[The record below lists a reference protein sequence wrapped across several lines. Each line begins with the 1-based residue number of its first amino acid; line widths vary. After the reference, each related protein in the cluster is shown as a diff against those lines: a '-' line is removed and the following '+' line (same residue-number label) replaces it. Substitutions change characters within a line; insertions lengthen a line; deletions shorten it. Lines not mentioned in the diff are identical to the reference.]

1 MHEVIGNIKNELI
14 SSILETQQ
22 MFTALNKFGIE
33 DQETVNLL
41 MEKRESAINELA
53 ATLSEQE
60 IDDLAEGFKKKNN
73 SLPADFDSRRRYY
86 AARILIKITEEGN
99 KLFGV

>member
-1 MHEVIGNIKNELI
+1 MHEQIGNIKNELI

-41 MEKRESAINELA
+41 W
-53 ATLSEQE
+53 
-60 IDDLAEGFKKKNN
+60 KKE
-73 SLPADFDSRRRYY
+73 R
-86 AARILIKITEEGN
+86 
-99 KLFGV
+99 VQ